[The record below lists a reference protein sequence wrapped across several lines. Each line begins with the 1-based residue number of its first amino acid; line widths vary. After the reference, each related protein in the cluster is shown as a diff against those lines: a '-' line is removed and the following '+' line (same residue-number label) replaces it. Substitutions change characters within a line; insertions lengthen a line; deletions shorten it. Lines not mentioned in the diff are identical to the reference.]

1 MKHVEFDAI
10 INGCTETTI
19 HFLIK
24 VSHTI
29 YNEFFFLIY
38 IKKMHRDIY

>member
-10 INGCTETTI
+10 INGHTETTI

-29 YNEFFFLIY
+29 YNEFFFFDLH
-38 IKKMHRDIY
+38 KKNA